1 MNEQTAV
8 LTEIRSLSAHDGP
21 GLRTTIFFKGCSL
34 KCKWCHNPETI
45 LLTPELEWD
54 EKSCIDCRVCEAN
67 CPEKAIAFTESK
79 SYIINK
85 NKCTVCGTCLATC
98 PSKALKISGISYTVD
113 QLFERIHKDEKF
125 IKRSNGGITFSGG
138 EPALRYPFIVEL
150 AKKLKAFDYHLALDT
165 CGVAPAKAYKTI
177 VPLMDLILYD
187 LKEINDEKHRQF
199 TGASNELV
207 HENLS
212 LILKLIQQNN
222 LKTEVWIR
230 TPLIPA
236 MTDTYEN
243 VQAIGKF
250 LSEKANGSVQKWEL
264 CTFNNLCIAKYRKL
278 GKEWALE
285 HSDLLTT
292 SYAAQ
297 LLKVAKLS
305 APIIPGINL
314 SGLTKNK

>member
-1 MNEQTAV
+1 MNGQAV
-8 LTEIRSLSAHDGP
+8 IITEIRPLSTHDGP
-21 GLRTTIFFKGCSL
+21 GLRTTLFFKGCTL

-45 LLTPELEWD
+45 LSTPELEWED
-54 EKSCIDCRVCEAN
+54 KICIGCRICETS
-67 CPEKAIAFTESK
+67 CPEKAIVFTESK
-79 SYIINK
+79 SYIVDK
-85 NKCTVCGTCLATC
+85 SKCTVCGTCVTTC
-98 PSKALKISGISYTVD
+98 PSKALKIIGDSYTVD
-113 QLFERIHKDEKF
+113 QLFDRIHRDEKF

-165 CGVAPAKAYKTI
+165 CGVAPSKAYETI

-212 LILKLIQQNN
+212 LILNLIQQNN

-236 MTDTYEN
+236 MTDTDEN
-243 VQAIGKF
+243 IQAIGKF

-264 CTFNNLCIAKYRKL
+264 CTFNNLCIAKYHML
-278 GKEWALE
+278 GKEWVLE
-285 HSDLLTT
+285 YSDLLTT
-292 SYAAQ
+292 SYAAE
-297 LLKVAKLS
+297 LLEVAKLS
-305 APIIPGINL
+305 ATKIPAITL
-314 SGLTKNK
+314 SGLTKTK